1 MSYHKYFFKIIGICT
16 LVVLISGCAVHSVHD
31 RSFVSESLTS
41 RTGHE
46 LRPTMGEELKLP
58 EGINLED
65 GLTEDETVAI
75 ALWNNAQF
83 QTDLVML
90 GFARAD
96 LKQAGMLSNP
106 LLSLLFPWGP
116 KQFEATL
123 TLPFEFLWQ
132 RPKRVAAAK
141 LDVERVAENL
151 IQHGLNL
158 VRDVKFAYY
167 ELIFAR
173 RKSQIAREEA
183 ALLEEMAGIAE
194 DRLAFGDISGLEET
208 SVRLEASNVL
218 EASVR
223 WIRDAEIA
231 EERLQTLLGLDQEEV
246 SLSLI
251 SSPGKEDLTLD
262 FAALLGAATLA
273 RPDLRAAEIA
283 IEAAGQRL
291 GWERSRIFDFTAM
304 LDANGEGKEGFEMG
318 PGFRLTLPLFD
329 MNQAQISRAH
339 MEFTQAARQ
348 YLVVKQR
355 ISLDLREAITQYQA
369 ALNSLDILRN
379 GMVKAAEASVESAEQ
394 AYLLGDISYLELLD
408 FKRQMILSSM
418 RELDAESVLRRAD
431 VRLKHSIG
439 FQPDRSLLGES
450 APMESK
456 QKGTQGGNHE

>member
-1 MSYHKYFFKIIGICT
+1 MRTNKFFCRIIGIST
-16 LVVLISGCAVHSVHD
+16 LSVLFSGCAVHSVHD
-31 RSFVSESLTS
+31 RSYVSESLAS

-46 LRPTMGEELKLP
+46 LPPAVGEELKLP
-58 EGINLED
+58 EGMSLED
-65 GLTEDETVAI
+65 GLTEDEAVAI

-83 QTDLVML
+83 QADLVML
-90 GFARAD
+90 GLARAD

-158 VRDVKFAYY
+158 VRDVKFAYH

-173 RKSQIAREEA
+173 KKSEIAREEA
-183 ALLEEMAGIAE
+183 ALLGEMAGIAG
-194 DRLAFGDISGLEET
+194 DRLAYGDISGLEET

-231 EERLQTLLGLDQEEV
+231 EERLQTLLDLDQEEV
-246 SLSLI
+246 SLPLI
-251 SSPGKEDLTLD
+251 SSPGKGD
-262 FAALLGAATLA
+262 FSAEPFALLEAAYLA

-304 LDANGEGKEGFEMG
+304 LDANGEGKEGFESG
-318 PGFRLTLPLFD
+318 PGFRLTLPIFD
-329 MNQAQISRAH
+329 MNQAQISRA
-339 MEFTQAARQ
+339 
-348 YLVVKQR
+348 
-355 ISLDLREAITQYQA
+355 RE
-369 ALNSLDILRN
+369 R
-379 GMVKAAEASVESAEQ
+379 
-394 AYLLGDISYLELLD
+394 
-408 FKRQMILSSM
+408 
-418 RELDAESVLRRAD
+418 
-431 VRLKHSIG
+431 
-439 FQPDRSLLGES
+439 RSLAFDEGCQSWGVL
-450 APMESK
+450 
-456 QKGTQGGNHE
+456 